1 MHPAEKTRRTVEKA
15 KQLGFDIC
23 GIAPAGKF
31 PELAHLPVW
40 LARGYAGEMRYL
52 HNAKRESPERVLP
65 GARSIIVCAMN
76 YNTPFP
82 YSTAAR
88 ASASAAKGWISR
100 YAWGRDY
107 HEVLGERLE
116 KLQSWMQSE
125 FSEPHESRWYVDTGP
140 LVERIAAK
148 WAGLGW
154 LGKNTCL
161 INEHLGSWL
170 FLGVIITTLD
180 LTPSLQDSPAP
191 EHTAKAAER
200 FSTSHESQVTSH
212 GLTPPPDLC
221 GQCTLCIEA
230 CPTGALVEPYVM
242 DARRCISYLTIE
254 QRGPIP
260 DEFREQLGWHI
271 FGCDI
276 CQDVCPYNRKAPTTD
291 NSEFFPRRFGSD
303 ARTESG
309 SPGDSLFAPDLA
321 SLPAMNDESFQQFFA
336 HSAIR
341 RAKLAG
347 LQRNINLALSPASQK
362 RQK

>member
-1 MHPAEKTRRTVEKA
+1 MHPAEKTRQTIERA
-15 KQLGFDIC
+15 KQLGFDLC
-23 GIAPAGKF
+23 GVAPAGKF
-31 PELAHLPVW
+31 PELARLPEW
-40 LARGYAGEMRYL
+40 LERGYAGEMRYL

-82 YSTAAR
+82 YSTEAR
-88 ASASAAKGWISR
+88 ASASAARGWISR
-100 YAWGRDY
+100 YAWGTDY
-107 HEVLGERLE
+107 HEVLGQRLE
-116 KLQSWMQSE
+116 QLQTWMRSE
-125 FSEPHESRWYVDTGP
+125 FIEPHESRWYVDTGP
-140 LVERIAAK
+140 IVERIAAK

-180 LTPSLQDSPAP
+180 LTPSLQDDPAP
-191 EHTAKAAER
+191 EPTQC

-212 GLTPPPDLC
+212 RLDPPPDLC
-221 GQCTLCIEA
+221 GQCTLCIDA
-230 CPTGALVEPYVM
+230 CPTDALVEPYVM

-276 CQDVCPYNRKAPTTD
+276 CQDVCPYNRKAPATARA
-291 NSEFFPRRFGSD
+291 EFHPRPMHEGAQPEAAPSAD
-303 ARTESG
+303 GT
-309 SPGDSLFAPDLA
+309 LFAP
-321 SLPAMNDESFQQFFA
+321 SLSALQSLDEARFLQFFA

-341 RAKLAG
+341 RTKFAG
-347 LQRNINLALSPASQK
+347 LQRNINLALSPAGQK
-362 RQK
+362 RQE